1 MEKPRHRGGD
11 RGADLEHGCPD
22 LGAGNKPHCVPYF
35 QPLPSPSAE
44 PRALCCRTLSETP
57 PGTPVTLVADVAP
70 CALPAPWRGRGT
82 GSRGSGRGGTERGD
96 SGGSGGVTSS
106 SRIPAG
112 NAELPA
118 LPAHGAQPGAAHP
131 PPAMPTPG
139 TAPLRRRLLCR
150 QNFLRR
156 HPALSRPTAG
166 ARQLPEQ
173 DWESGWRLPEAPA
186 PPRTRTRS
194 GELRSYQM
202 CCEAGMSS
210 GHIWRLC
217 IPSCCPAVQ
226 LEAARMSSA
235 PERIPPHR
243 EKELCWRLLVV
254 PV

>member
-1 MEKPRHRGGD
+1 MEKLRHRGGG

-22 LGAGNKPHCVPYF
+22 LGAGNKPHCIPYF
-35 QPLPSPSAE
+35 QPPPSPSAE
-44 PRALCCRTLSETP
+44 PRALCCRTFS
-57 PGTPVTLVADVAP
+57 GTPLGSPVALVADVAP

-82 GSRGSGRGGTERGD
+82 GARGSGGAGTER
-96 SGGSGGVTSS
+96 GGSGGVTSS

-131 PPAMPTPG
+131 PPAMPVPG

-150 QNFLRR
+150 QNFLQR

-166 ARQLPEQ
+166 ACQLPEQ
-173 DWESGWRLPEAPA
+173 DWEGGWRGCETPA
-186 PPRTRTRS
+186 PSRTRTGS
-194 GELRSYQM
+194 GKLRSYQM

-210 GHIWRLC
+210 GHIWRGC

-226 LEAARMSSA
+226 MEAERMSSA
-235 PERIPPHR
+235 PERIPPHSQ
-243 EKELCWRLLVV
+243 KELRWQLLVV